1 MALVTLKTLADPKLT
16 ADSFPRFSSVRISD
30 FPRGK
35 KKILR
40 TYHLIPPKF
49 RLILP
54 KFQIISPKNFPVS
67 PWKIKNL
74 HRGNSKFLGGEWYRL
89 PVVS

>member
-1 MALVTLKTLADPKLT
+1 MALVLLGILVTLKTLADPKLT
-16 ADSFPRFSSVRISD
+16 ADSFPRISSVRISD

-54 KFQIISPKNFPVS
+54 KFHFLPTRIFSIFHVRIFDFS
-67 PWKIKNL
+67 
-74 HRGNSKFLGGEWYRL
+74 RGD
-89 PVVS
+89 

>member
-1 MALVTLKTLADPKLT
+1 MALVLLGILVTLKTLAKPKLT

-40 TYHLIPPKF
+40 TYHLILPKF

-54 KFQIISPKNFPVS
+54 KFRLILPKFHFLPTRIFSIFHVRIFDFS
-67 PWKIKNL
+67 
-74 HRGNSKFLGGEWYRL
+74 RGE
-89 PVVS
+89 